1 MLSISYFLYYIFL
14 IFYYVSP
21 FLSQRI
27 FYVKRFRSL
36 VLLFKPAPLYGRARG
51 VCVFFW
57 TLYGCHDDIYSLY
70 TISFLLFVNQWTGMI
85 CCLAS
90 HISVT
95 IFTVTSYCWR
105 LGLTEFDWF
114 WHSLTQITL
123 AALEVSGSLRDE
135 GSGWHGTHGAGAGE
149 AKMKTL
155 LLPAT
160 AHTALRCTLCT
171 GCLPGLY
178 TRCVHIIKLS
188 LSLDIT
194 CCYYWQQILPLG
206 LDIRPTVD
214 TAKPWIT
221 LTIKSSEQTTSV
233 WNGCVGGTYHI
244 RS

>member
-1 MLSISYFLYYIFL
+1 ML
-14 IFYYVSP
+14 
-21 FLSQRI
+21 
-27 FYVKRFRSL
+27 
-36 VLLFKPAPLYGRARG
+36 ARG

-57 TLYGCHDDIYSLY
+57 TLWMSRWYLFSVYHFVFVICESMNRDD
-70 TISFLLFVNQWTGMI
+70 LLFG
-85 CCLAS
+85 LS
-90 HISVT
+90 HLRHNFHSNFILL
-95 IFTVTSYCWR
+95 TSRPHWVW
-105 LGLTEFDWF
+105 LIL
-114 WHSLTQITL
+114 TL
-123 AALEVSGSLRDE
+123 AHSDHTRSSGGLRVTEGWDE

-149 AKMKTL
+149 TKMKTL